1 MYVFFDKVDVNAFVT
16 PDADST
22 TDTTPVA
29 GSPIIV
35 KSDSRCSGTFAIPD
49 PKVSGN
55 PQFNTGDLLFKL
67 TASTPM
73 RQTHQVLHKQ
83 LIVLKGF
90 LKRNKKLLL
99 QLAMV
104 GWFKKMFQNLL
115 VYFVIPYPLH
125 QGDDAGDGD
134 PFTQTFIIADEQ
146 NQFKSDLGG
155 SSTDA
160 GRFVTSMDLFFSAKH
175 STLPVSIE
183 IRNVVN
189 GYPNQRFYLLV
200 E

>member
-1 MYVFFDKVDVNAFVT
+1 MQTRYRYNPF
-16 PDADST
+16 
-22 TDTTPVA
+22 

-67 TASTPM
+67 TALVPM
-73 RQTHQVLHKQ
+73 RQTQQVLHKQ
-83 LIVLKGF
+83 LIMLKGF

-115 VYFVIPYPLH
+115 VYFVIPYPLKEMMVT
-125 QGDDAGDGD
+125 ATLSTN
-134 PFTQTFIIADEQ
+134 FYCFDEQ
-146 NQFKSDLGG
+146 NQFKSDLEE
-155 SSTDA
+155 A
-160 GRFVTSMDLFFSAKH
+160 PLM
-175 STLPVSIE
+175 
-183 IRNVVN
+183 
-189 GYPNQRFYLLV
+189 LV
-200 E
+200 GL